1 MTPLP
6 KPQPTPPR
14 RGYTRVRQD
23 NFIPMTASQRLRW
36 ENKRRTARRP
46 IDTDV
51 DAIVARM
58 QAAPYWN
65 DTIRATGEG
74 QGGDDVDNGY
84 LGAVRQAPRLVG
96 LADGQVPLEVARRL
110 YGLGLVEVVRE

>member
-1 MTPLP
+1 VTPLP
-6 KPQPTPPR
+6 KPQPAPAR
-14 RGYTRVRQD
+14 RGYTRVRSD

-36 ENKRRTARRP
+36 ENKRRAPPRP
-46 IDTDV
+46 IDTDA

-65 DTIRATGEG
+65 DTIRAAGEG
-74 QGGDDVDNGY
+74 QGGDDIDNGY
-84 LGAVRQAPRLVG
+84 LGAIRQAPRLVG

-110 YGLGLVEVVRE
+110 YGLGLVGVVR